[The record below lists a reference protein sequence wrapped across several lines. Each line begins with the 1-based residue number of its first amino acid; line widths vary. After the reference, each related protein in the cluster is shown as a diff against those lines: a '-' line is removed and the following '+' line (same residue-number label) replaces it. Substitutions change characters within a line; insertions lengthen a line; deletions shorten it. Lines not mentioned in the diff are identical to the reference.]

1 MADSQ
6 EIKNILDGVIAKVF
20 EKRIA
25 ELRKDLHRGV
35 GESLGSRV
43 SELQL
48 DVETGVAELFNSRS
62 EQVRNQIS
70 KSAGDLLN
78 GQIGDLRKDLERDM
92 AEMIQARTGEIR
104 GEIQHSLGEV
114 LGARTADLR
123 KEIETSIAGV
133 FEKRSADMR
142 KEMERAINEKSE
154 HRLEDMRK
162 EVRRIV
168 NEVAEKRAAA
178 MRQEIDRAVG
188 EVSGQRLTELRRE
201 VEKVVGEVAEHRVAG
216 IRKDVEKVVA
226 EAGEQR
232 VEELRKDLLSKAT
245 AELEPAMGGKSED
258 APVSALLDSAIRSI
272 QESSSQTD
280 ILRSLV
286 DGAAHFASR
295 AALFVVKGDIAS
307 GWQARGFDDNSGI
320 KKLSVATNQGL
331 VGKSMDGH
339 SPSIGTAA
347 EFDGNFVEQFGAPK
361 KGNVL
366 VVPLLVR
373 DKTPALLYADSGGRT
388 DGECD
393 NAALQLL
400 TRSAGLWLEI
410 LTLRKATASAAAT
423 AEAPAIEA
431 PAPPAEEP
439 PQAAAA
445 AASAAPA
452 PAPVHHEAPAHA
464 ATDGAHGADAEV
476 HKKAKRFAKL
486 LVDEIKLYNQTKV
499 NEGRKHKD
507 LYSRLKEDIEKSRAS
522 YDKRYGN
529 TAAAGGNYFNEE
541 VVRVLAENDE
551 AVLGSGFPRS

>member
-48 DVETGVAELFNSRS
+48 DVETGVAELFNSRT

-70 KSAGDLLN
+70 KSVGDLLN
-78 GQIGDLRKDLERDM
+78 AQVGDLRKELEHSVTE
-92 AEMIQARTGEIR
+92 AVQARVGETR
-104 GEIQHSLGEV
+104 GQIEHSVGEALNAKV
-114 LGARTADLR
+114 GDLRKEVEANVAGVFERRSGELR
-123 KEIETSIAGV
+123 KEIE
-133 FEKRSADMR
+133 
-142 KEMERAINEKSE
+142 RAVNEKSE
-154 HRLEDMRK
+154 QRAEELRK

-168 NEVAEKRAAA
+168 NEVADKRAVT
-178 MRQEIDRAVG
+178 MRQEIERTVG
-188 EVSGQRLTELRRE
+188 ETSEKRLGELRKE

-226 EAGEQR
+226 ETGEQR
-232 VEELRKDLLSKAT
+232 IEELRKDLLSKAT
-245 AELEPAMGGKSED
+245 SELEPAMGGKSED
-258 APVSALLDSAIRSI
+258 APVSALLDSAIRGI

-295 AALFVVKGDIAS
+295 VALFVVKGDSAS

-320 KKLSVATNQGL
+320 KKLSVPVNKGL
-331 VGKSMDGH
+331 VGKTMEAHG
-339 SPSIGTAA
+339 PSIGTAA
-347 EFDGNFVEQFGAPK
+347 EFDGSFVEQFGAPK
-361 KGNVL
+361 KGNA
-366 VVPLLVR
+366 VVIPLQVR
-373 DKTPALLYADSGGRT
+373 DKVPALLYADAGSRS

-400 TRSAGLWLEI
+400 TRSSGLWLEI
-410 LTLRKATASAAAT
+410 LTLRKATASAAT
-423 AEAPAIEA
+423 AAESAIEGPPPAAEEAPH
-431 PAPPAEEP
+431 
-439 PQAAAA
+439 AAAA

-452 PAPVHHEAPAHA
+452 HREAPAPAHI
-464 ATDGAHGADAEV
+464 DGHGADDEV

-529 TAAAGGNYFNEE
+529 TAAAGGNYFTEE

-551 AVLGSGFPRS
+551 AVLGSGFSRS

>member
-70 KSAGDLLN
+70 KSVGDLLN
-78 GQIGDLRKDLERDM
+78 GQIADLRKDLERDV
-92 AEMIQARTGEIR
+92 AEMIQGRTGEIR
-104 GEIQHSLGEV
+104 AEIQHNLGEL
-114 LGARTADLR
+114 LGARAADLR
-123 KEIETSIAGV
+123 KEIESSVAAV
-133 FEKRSADMR
+133 FEKRTAELR
-142 KEMERAINEKSE
+142 KEMERAVNEKSE
-154 HRLEDMRK
+154 HRLEDLRK

-188 EVSGQRLTELRRE
+188 EVSAQRLTELRRE

-232 VEELRKDLLSKAT
+232 IEELRKDLLSKAT
-245 AELEPAMGGKSED
+245 AELEPALGGRSEE
-258 APVSALLDSAIRSI
+258 APVAALLDSAIRSI

-286 DGAAHFASR
+286 DGAAHFSSR
-295 AALFVVKGDIAS
+295 AALFVVKGEIAG

-320 KKLSVATNQGL
+320 KKLSVPVSNGL
-331 VGKSMDGH
+331 VGKAMEQR
-339 SPSIGTAA
+339 SPVAGAVA
-347 EFDGNFVEQFGAPK
+347 EFDDHFVEQFGAPK
-361 KGNVL
+361 KGNVS
-366 VVPLLVR
+366 VIPLLVR
-373 DKTPALLYADSGGRT
+373 ERIPALLYADSGTRS

-423 AEAPAIEA
+423 AESPAIEA
-431 PAPPAEEP
+431 PAPLAEELV
-439 PQAAAA
+439 QAAAA
-445 AASAAPA
+445 AVAAAPA
-452 PAPVHHEAPAHA
+452 HHEAPAH
-464 ATDGAHGADAEV
+464 TDGAHGTDEEV
-476 HKKAKRFAKL
+476 HKKARRFAKL
-486 LVDEIKLYNQTKV
+486 LVDEIKLYNQQKV

-529 TAAAGGNYFNEE
+529 TAAASANYFTDE

-551 AVLGSGFPRS
+551 AVLGSGFSRS

>member
-6 EIKNILDGVIAKVF
+6 EIKSILDGVIAKVF

-70 KSAGDLLN
+70 KSVGDQLN
-78 GQIGDLRKDLERDM
+78 AQVGDLRKDLEHAVTEAM
-92 AEMIQARTGEIR
+92 QARAAEVRSQIEHSVGEALNAR
-104 GEIQHSLGEV
+104 LG
-114 LGARTADLR
+114 DLR
-123 KEIETSIAGV
+123 KEVESNLAGV
-133 FEKRSADMR
+133 FEKRSAELRKEVERAVNEKAEQRTEEMR
-142 KEMERAINEKSE
+142 K
-154 HRLEDMRK
+154 D
-162 EVRRIV
+162 VRRIV
-168 NEVAEKRAAA
+168 NEVADKRAAA
-178 MRQEIDRAVG
+178 MRQEIERVVG
-188 EVSGQRLTELRRE
+188 ETSDKRLGELRKD
-201 VEKVVGEVAEHRVAG
+201 VEKVVGEVAEHRVVD

-226 EAGEQR
+226 ETGEQR

-245 AELEPAMGGKSED
+245 AELESTLAGKSEE

-295 AALFVVKGDIAS
+295 VALFVVKGENAT
-307 GWQARGFDDNSGI
+307 GWQSRGFDDNSGI
-320 KKLSVATNQGL
+320 KKLSVAVNKGL
-331 VGKSMDGH
+331 VGKAMEVR
-339 SPSIGTAA
+339 SPSIGKAA
-347 EFDGNFVEQFGAPK
+347 EFDGSFVEQFGAPK
-361 KGNVL
+361 KGDAL

-373 DKTPALLYADSGGRT
+373 DKVPALLYADAGGRT

-410 LTLRKATASAAAT
+410 LTLRKATASTAAT
-423 AEAPAIEA
+423 AESAAIEA

-439 PQAAAA
+439 AQAAAA
-445 AASAAPA
+445 AASAA
-452 PAPVHHEAPAHA
+452 APVHHEAPAHA

-486 LVDEIKLYNQTKV
+486 LVDEIKLYNQQKV
-499 NEGRKHKD
+499 NEGRKNKD

-522 YDKRYGN
+522 YDKRYGG

-541 VVRVLAENDE
+541 VVRILAENDE
-551 AVLGSGFPRS
+551 AVLGSGFSRS

>member
-48 DVETGVAELFNSRS
+48 DVETGVAELFNSRT

-70 KSAGDLLN
+70 KSVGDLLN
-78 GQIGDLRKDLERDM
+78 AQVGDLRKELEHSV
-92 AEMIQARTGEIR
+92 AEAVQARTGEIR
-104 GEIQHSLGEV
+104 GQIEHSVGEALNAKV
-114 LGARTADLR
+114 GDLR
-123 KEIETSIAGV
+123 KEIESNVAGV
-133 FEKRSADMR
+133 FEKRSGELR
-142 KEMERAINEKSE
+142 KEIERAVNEKSE
-154 HRLEDMRK
+154 QRGEELRK
-162 EVRRIV
+162 DVRRIV
-168 NEVAEKRAAA
+168 NEVADKRAAT
-178 MRQEIDRAVG
+178 MRQEIERAVG
-188 EVSGQRLTELRRE
+188 ETSEKRLGELRKD

-226 EAGEQR
+226 ETGEQR
-232 VEELRKDLLSKAT
+232 IEELRKELLSKAT
-245 AELEPAMGGKSED
+245 SELEPAMGGKSED

-295 AALFVVKGDIAS
+295 VALFVVKGESAS

-320 KKLSVATNQGL
+320 KKLSIPVNKGL
-331 VGKSMDGH
+331 VGKTMEAHG
-339 SPSIGTAA
+339 PSIGTAA

-361 KGNVL
+361 KGNA
-366 VVPLLVR
+366 VVMPLQVR
-373 DKTPALLYADSGGRT
+373 DKVPALLYADAGSRS

-400 TRSAGLWLEI
+400 TRSSGLWLEI

-423 AEAPAIEA
+423 AESTAIEA
-431 PAPPAEEP
+431 PPPAAEEAP
-439 PQAAAA
+439 HAAAA

-452 PAPVHHEAPAHA
+452 HHEAPAPA
-464 ATDGAHGADAEV
+464 RADGHGADDEI

-529 TAAAGGNYFNEE
+529 TAAAGANYFNEE

-551 AVLGSGFPRS
+551 AVLGSGFSRS